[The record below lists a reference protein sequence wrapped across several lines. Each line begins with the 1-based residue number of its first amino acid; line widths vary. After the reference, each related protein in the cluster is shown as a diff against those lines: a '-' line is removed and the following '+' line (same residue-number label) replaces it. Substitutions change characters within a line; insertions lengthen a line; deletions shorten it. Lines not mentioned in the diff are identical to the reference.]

1 MAPVSI
7 DLDDDDTTPTENV
20 TVLRELAAA
29 LAALPLGVVDWGAAT
44 TPGTRRRV
52 NEDTWGARRGLF
64 AVADGMGGRGGGA
77 LAARV
82 AVDRFLQRAAGDR
95 SDWRT
100 ILHRVNDDVLQAAAE
115 HGIGDV
121 GTTLLAAFV
130 GGPLVTIVHVGD
142 SRAYRLSTQRDGR
155 LDVLT
160 DDHNVRTE
168 LLAAGLDV
176 GDYRAAGVAL
186 HGLTSFVGI
195 EHEVL
200 RVDTLAVPVRAGDR
214 ILLCTDGVHRQLDDD
229 RLRHELRAPGARA
242 AAERLVREADRLG
255 GRDNATAVVIDVGVV
270 EARR

>member
-1 MAPVSI
+1 MPPTP
-7 DLDDDDTTPTENV
+7 LDTDDDTTPTENEGV
-20 TVLRELAAA
+20 MRELAST
-29 LAALPLGVVDWGAAT
+29 LAALPFGVVDWGAAT
-44 TPGTRRRV
+44 TPGIRRRV
-52 NEDTWGARRGLF
+52 NEDTWGARSGLF

-82 AVDRFLQRAAGDR
+82 AVDRFLQHADDDR

-100 ILHRVNDDVLQAAAE
+100 IVERVNDDVLRAAAAQ
-115 HGIGDV
+115 GIGDV
-121 GTTLLAAFV
+121 GTTLLAACV
-130 GGPLVTIVHVGD
+130 GGPLVTIIHVGD
-142 SRAYRLSTQRDGR
+142 SRAYRVSARRDGR

-160 DDHNVRTE
+160 DDHNVRAE

-176 GDYRAAGVAL
+176 GDYRDRGVAL
-186 HGLTSFVGI
+186 HGLTSFVGL

-200 RVDTLAVPVRAGDR
+200 RVDVLAVPVRSGDR

-229 RLRHELRAPGARA
+229 RLRHELGTPSARS

-255 GRDNATAVVIDVGVV
+255 GRDNATAVVVDVGVI